1 MTNKNRR
8 SNLIGRRFLLTG
20 KIKSG
25 IVKETVVISLNKYLA
40 KLRGAKIVKS
50 I

>member
-1 MTNKNRR
+1 MIQLNRC
-8 SNLIGRRFLLTG
+8 SKFEQRFLLTG
-20 KIKSG
+20 KTKSG
-25 IVKETVVISLNKYLA
+25 IVKETVIISLNKYLA